1 MKVQSRCISG
11 KKWKQKGGNNMN
23 VYYAKTVLYAYPN
36 IGAVI
41 EQIDELVE
49 RKALCSINDYS
60 PCIEIAEKILD
71 FTSQKVTLMELN
83 ELTKRGLKK
92 FTEEELDHLDYK
104 YFKQKPKEYYIGFD
118 FTSRNYFRRQQ
129 RLIRKFSESMEK
141 IGATDEWFE
150 KTCLKMDFFKEMLKR
165 VYEHE
170 KNSMK
175 NKPKSK
181 TDKKAQGQSLKD
193 KKEKGVKLS
202 A

>member
-1 MKVQSRCISG
+1 
-11 KKWKQKGGNNMN
+11 MN

-36 IGAVI
+36 IEAVI

-71 FTSQKVTLMELN
+71 FTSQKVALIELN
-83 ELTKRGLKK
+83 ELASRGLKN
-92 FTEEELDHLDYK
+92 FTQEDLDHLDYK
-104 YFKQKPKEYYIGFD
+104 YFKQKPKEYYKDFD
-118 FTSRNYFRRQQ
+118 FTSRGYFRRQQ
-129 RLIRKFSESMEK
+129 RLIKQFSERMEK
-141 IGATDEWFE
+141 VGATDEWFE
-150 KTCLKMDFFKEMLKR
+150 KNCLTMDFFKELLKR

-175 NKPKSK
+175 NKPKPK
-181 TDKKAQGQSLKD
+181 TAKKQQGQACV
-193 KKEKGVKLS
+193 EKGVKLS